1 MAYHIYNRC
10 SSDSQDFMQQQNCI
24 NSYLQSRGI
33 NPETDIKKTVV
44 EKVSG
49 TVNHTERKL
58 AWLLSQCKQGDTI
71 FISELS
77 RLGRNMSDLFAIVTE
92 CCERG
97 ITIVQCKDGST
108 IENESIGGKAL
119 LFALSLA
126 AEIEVANT
134 RQRTQMS
141 LDARKKLLAEK
152 GGFVSKSGKVCT
164 KLGRPKITPEE
175 RKEGVTGDNSAA
187 IMAKV
192 NKMIQWREQS
202 QAVKFALRKRAEG
215 WTLQQIVD
223 EIGQLYDDN
232 TPADATKANPYGTP
246 TGCKPS
252 KGTISKWLREANPL
266 VLVG

>member
-1 MAYHIYNRC
+1 MALHIYNRC

-24 NSYLQSRGI
+24 NTYLQSRNI
-33 NPETDIKKTVV
+33 NPEKDITKTVV

-92 CCERG
+92 CCNRG

-134 RQRTQMS
+134 RQRTQMA
-141 LDARKKLLAEK
+141 LDARKKIIQ
-152 GGFVSKSGKVCT
+152 GGGKWISKSGRECT
-164 KLGRPKITPEE
+164 HLGRDK
-175 RKEGVTGDNSAA
+175 GCDLSAA
-187 IMAKV
+187 QEAASQARTDT
-192 NKMIQWREQS
+192 MIKWREDS
-202 QAVKFALRKRAEG
+202 KAVKFALRKRAEG
-215 WTLQQIVD
+215 WGVLQIAD
-223 EIGQLYDDN
+223 ELGKLYDECPEIYC
-232 TPADATKANPYGTP
+232 TPKGAKP
-246 TGCKPS
+246 T
-252 KGTISKWLREANPL
+252 KGTVSKWLREANPL

>member
-1 MAYHIYNRC
+1 MAHFVYLR
-10 SSDSQDFMQQQNCI
+10 SSTLFQDFIQQQNCI
-24 NSYLQSRGI
+24 STYLQSRNI
-33 NPETDIKKTVV
+33 NPEKDITKNVV

-49 TVNHTERKL
+49 TVNHTERRL

-97 ITIVQCKDGST
+97 ITIVQCKDDSK
-108 IENESIGGKAL
+108 IENSSIQGKAL

-134 RQRTQMS
+134 RQRTQMA
-141 LDARKKLLAEK
+141 LDARKKMLAED
-152 GGFVSKSGKVCT
+152 GRFISKSGNICT

-175 RKEGVTGDNSAA
+175 RKSGVTGDNSAA
-187 IMAKV
+187 CQARAEAAIS
-192 NKMIQWREQS
+192 WRENS
-202 QAVKFALRKRAEG
+202 QAVRYAVRKHSEG
-215 WTLQQIVD
+215 WTVTQIAD
-223 EIGQLYDDN
+223 ELGKLFEE
-232 TPADATKANPYGTP
+232 NPTCYGTS

-252 KGTISKWLREANPL
+252 KGTVSKWLREANL
-266 VLVG
+266 LALVG